1 VCVCVFLRRIP
12 YHRQRAQ
19 CVGGGSGGGLLRVCR
34 SALSATMRLRRRRRP
49 RAGAEA
55 ARTSQCLRCCG
66 ASRHVWRRRLGAA
79 LLDAVHDSSSTSALV
94 AITAA
99 ELPILQHERSAVST
113 GAASTGSNLFCSL
126 SQQRDRVSV
135 QIAKK
140 ELEISKKVTK
150 CVSRF

>member
-1 VCVCVFLRRIP
+1 MCVCFAKNSIN
-12 YHRQRAQ
+12 Q
-19 CVGGGSGGGLLRVCR
+19 CVGGGGSGLLRVCR

-49 RAGAEA
+49 RPGAEA

-66 ASRHVWRRRLGAA
+66 ASRHAWRLLRLGLGAA

-126 SQQRDRVSV
+126 SQQRDKSVCADCQKRVGN
-135 QIAKK
+135 IKK
-140 ELEISKKVTK
+140 K
-150 CVSRF
+150 